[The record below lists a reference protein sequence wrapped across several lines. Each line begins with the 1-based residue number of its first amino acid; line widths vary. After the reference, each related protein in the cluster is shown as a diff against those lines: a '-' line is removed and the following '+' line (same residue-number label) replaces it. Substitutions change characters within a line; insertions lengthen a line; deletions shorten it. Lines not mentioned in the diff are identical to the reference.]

1 LVLTPK
7 ISRVLWAW
15 WVALHALL
23 AAAVALVAAPEAIKV
38 LAMIAIVGHGVVR
51 RPRGRPRLVVVT
63 ADGFCAVPDWGTGR
77 RPIGSRT
84 LLCPFWV
91 KLDLGRGLRRRD
103 ILLIADQVP
112 PEDWR
117 RLRALLART
126 RGD

>member
-1 LVLTPK
+1 M
-7 ISRVLWAW
+7 LWAW

-23 AAAVALVAAPEAIKV
+23 VAAVALVAGPEAIKA
-38 LAMIAIVGHGVVR
+38 LAVVAIVGHGVAR
-51 RPRGRPRLVVVT
+51 RPRGSPGLVVVA
-63 ADGFCAVPDWGTGR
+63 ADGSCAVPEWSTGR
-77 RPIGSRT
+77 RPIGPRT

-91 KLDLGRGLRRRD
+91 RLDLGKGPWQRD
-103 ILLIADQVP
+103 LLLIADQVP